1 MKRKAYQV
9 AIPVTLVVVMV
20 AFLAAIFFASANLS
34 FAASVKKKSPTPT
47 VVRTSAVEHTEA
59 QIKQLQ
65 GALNITEAQKELW
78 NNLTQVMRENAKD
91 MDAFTDTLT
100 KERAEST
107 KTMNAVEHMK
117 FHSQIT
123 EAHSDQLKKFIPP
136 FEALYSSMSDEQK
149 KSTDTIFR
157 TGKYGKA
164 KRK

>member
-1 MKRKAYQV
+1 MKRKDYQV
-9 AIPVTLVVVMV
+9 AFPAALIVVMV

-34 FAASVKKKSPTPT
+34 FAASGKKKSPA
-47 VVRTSAVEHTEA
+47 VARTSAVEYTEA

-65 GALNITEAQKELW
+65 GALNITAAQEPLW

-91 MDAFTDTLT
+91 MDALT
-100 KERAEST
+100 KDRVEDT

-123 EAHSDQLKKFIPP
+123 AAHSDQLEKLIPP
-136 FEALYSSMSDEQK
+136 FEALYSSMSDEQRK
-149 KSTDTIFR
+149 TADTIFR
-157 TGKYGKA
+157 TGKHGKH